1 MQVPTVETERL
12 VLSGFE
18 LHDLDELSAILS
30 NPAVMRY
37 MPGGNP
43 FARERAEKTLRG
55 IIGHWEERGFGW
67 WAVRRRDRPNL
78 IGWCGLT
85 YLEELNETEV
95 AYLFDEP
102 FWSKGLA
109 TEAALASLRYGFNDV
124 GLDTIVALAHVD
136 NIASRRVMEKC
147 GMTYVENLQL
157 WGLELAK
164 YTISRVKHGT
174 LTGNRTD

>member
-1 MQVPTVETERL
+1 MQVPIVETERL
-12 VLSGFE
+12 ILCDFE
-18 LHDLDELSAILS
+18 LHDLDELSAILGK
-30 NPAVMRY
+30 PAVMRY

-43 FARERAEKTLRG
+43 FPRVRAEKTLRG

-67 WAVRRRDRPNL
+67 WAVRQRDSPNL

-85 YLEELNETEV
+85 YLKELDEVEV

-102 FWSKGLA
+102 HWRKGFA
-109 TEAALASLRYGFNDV
+109 TEAALASLRYGFNNV

-147 GMTYVENLQL
+147 GMTYVENLHL

-164 YTISRVKHGT
+164 YTISRVEHDT
-174 LTGNRTD
+174 RAGNRPD